1 VSAGQVVTFL
11 SDGNVLYVLN
21 QTTTG
26 VFFAVN
32 GSASAPSYTFNNDNN
47 TGMYLVGTSVL
58 GLTANSTQM
67 LEINNSNT
75 LSPQIR
81 TPAQFTAR
89 LISGGIF

>member
-1 VSAGQVVTFL
+1 M
-11 SDGNVLYVLN
+11 LN

-32 GSASAPSYTFNNDNN
+32 GSASSPSYTFNNDNH

-58 GLTANSTQM
+58 GLTANSIQM
-67 LEINNSNT
+67 LQIDNSNT
-75 LSPQIR
+75 LSPQIT